1 MAKLTEQEQI
11 APDES
16 AAAKPEIEPG
26 ENPDDKPGKE
36 RDESTVAK
44 GDAAAAV
51 CPVEMSYPA
60 QRCRRKLH
68 VAPEGADDK
77 PVCLMHSKDPNKQ
90 SGGLFDAFWLEF
102 VGILEKAVEGEA
114 HFERFVFPLADFSKR
129 EFRAICRFEGA
140 IFTQNA
146 HFNEATFTQNAY
158 FGEAK
163 FKRVAVFWKAT
174 FTGNANFSGAIFR
187 RNAVFREVIFKQNVE
202 LGRAIF
208 KQNADFREATFNFNE
223 ATLEQRASFYKA
235 IFTHDADFREA
246 TFKHDA
252 WFSEAIFTQNA
263 SFELT
268 EFSGTADWQG
278 SRFLDQAEFRS
289 TKFDPQ
295 VEGAPSAVFALAKFS
310 KPSEIVFDD
319 VDLSRALFHNCDVS
333 QVCFTSSVRWA
344 KREGNRGLAVFEET
358 IDLEQYA
365 RGSKRDG
372 ERDFRAVAQIYQQL
386 KKNYDSRLDYWTAN
400 EFHFGEMEMMRL
412 AGLARCLQLKGK
424 WMLRHHIQQQFTR
437 LRQWCHPRLS
447 FVALSLY
454 KYASDYGN
462 SYGKPLAWLLGVLLA
477 WALLFPLPGLGLERG
492 RPDWVET
499 YGSVWRA
506 SSSWRQGVWWEF
518 VLIMKSWV
526 MAVDVAMFQK
536 NANYTPATDGAHAVA
551 IVETL
556 LISTLF
562 GLFLLAVR
570 RQFKR

>member
-16 AAAKPEIEPG
+16 TAVE
-26 ENPDDKPGKE
+26 
-36 RDESTVAK
+36 
-44 GDAAAAV
+44 GDGVEEV
-51 CPVEMSYPA
+51 CPITMGNIGHLPGP
-60 QRCRRKLH
+60 RCGRKLH
-68 VAPEGADDK
+68 AAPDGVDEFR
-77 PVCLMHSKDPNKQ
+77 VCLMHSKDLNKQ
-90 SGGLFDAFWLEF
+90 SAPPEPLFGEFWREF
-102 VGILEKAVEGEA
+102 ERILEEAGEGKA
-114 HFERFVFPLADFSKR
+114 HFDYFVFPRFYFGTRIFK
-129 EFRAICRFEGA
+129 AIC
-140 IFTQNA
+140 
-146 HFNEATFTQNAY
+146 HFNSATFTQY
-158 FGEAK
+158 SIFSEA
-163 FKRVAVFWKAT
+163 R
-174 FTGNANFSGAIFR
+174 
-187 RNAVFREVIFKQNVE
+187 FKQNVYFS
-202 LGRAIF
+202 RANF
-208 KQNADFREATFNFNE
+208 MQGAEFGNATFAQEADFSEATFAQARF
-223 ATLEQRASFYKA
+223 
-235 IFTHDADFREA
+235 ADA
-246 TFKHDA
+246 TF
-252 WFSEAIFTQNA
+252 Q
-263 SFELT
+263 
-268 EFSGTADWQG
+268 GTANWQG

-289 TKFDPQ
+289 AKFDPQ

-344 KREGNRGLAVFEET
+344 QREGNHGLAVFEET

-365 RGSKRDG
+365 RGLKRDG

-386 KKNYDSRLDYWTAN
+386 KKNYDSRLDYWTGN

-424 WMLRHHIQQQFTR
+424 WMLRRHIQQQFTR

-477 WALLFPLPGLGLERG
+477 WALLFPLPGLGLERS

-518 VLIMKSWV
+518 VLVMKSWV
-526 MAVDVAMFQK
+526 MAVDVATFQK
-536 NANYTPATDGAHAVA
+536 NANYTPATAGAHAVA